1 MTKINED
8 ELNSNIKRSLDNSID
23 SLDANT
29 LSNIRQIHADAID
42 KVNSKNHAIW
52 SGNKRGFVI
61 GGIATACVMLLA
73 VSLLLHSPTSMQS
86 IPVEDIELISSSGS
100 FELYEELEFYEWLEE
115 DGLPS

>member
-8 ELNSNIKRSLDNSID
+8 ELNSNIKQSLDDSLD

-29 LSNIRQIHADAID
+29 LSNIRQIRANAID
-42 KVNSKNHAIW
+42 KVNSNNHAIW
-52 SGNKRGFVI
+52 SGNKKGFLI
-61 GGIATACVMLLA
+61 GGVATACVMLLA
-73 VSLLLHSPTSMQS
+73 VVLLLNSPTSMQS

-115 DGLPS
+115 DGWPS

>member
-8 ELNSNIKRSLDNSID
+8 ELNSNIKKSLDDSID

-29 LSNIRQIHADAID
+29 LSDIRQIRANAID
-42 KVNSKNHAIW
+42 KAKRNNYSVFSSK
-52 SGNKRGFVI
+52 KQGFLI
-61 GGIATACVMLLA
+61 GGVATACVMLLT
-73 VSLLLHSPTSMQS
+73 VVLLLNSPTSMQS
-86 IPVEDIELISSSGS
+86 IPAEDIELISSSDS